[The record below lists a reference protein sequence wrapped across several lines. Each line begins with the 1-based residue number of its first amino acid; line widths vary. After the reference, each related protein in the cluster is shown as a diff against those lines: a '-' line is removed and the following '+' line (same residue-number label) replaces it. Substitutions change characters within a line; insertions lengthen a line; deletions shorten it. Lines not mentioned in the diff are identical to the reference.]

1 MNGNFQEQL
10 KQIMQKF
17 KKASKRM
24 LVLLALIPF
33 IIIAILGASVYQIF
47 KHDGTFD
54 EGDWANTQYA
64 ASEYTN
70 STSIDEN
77 GNINTTMTAE
87 ALWQKLLDEDSRVTY
102 YLDGPEELAKLMNA
116 QLVTQYLDTRKIQM
130 RK

>member
-54 EGDWANTQYA
+54 EGDWANT
-64 ASEYTN
+64 
-70 STSIDEN
+70 
-77 GNINTTMTAE
+77 
-87 ALWQKLLDEDSRVTY
+87 
-102 YLDGPEELAKLMNA
+102 
-116 QLVTQYLDTRKIQM
+116 
-130 RK
+130 